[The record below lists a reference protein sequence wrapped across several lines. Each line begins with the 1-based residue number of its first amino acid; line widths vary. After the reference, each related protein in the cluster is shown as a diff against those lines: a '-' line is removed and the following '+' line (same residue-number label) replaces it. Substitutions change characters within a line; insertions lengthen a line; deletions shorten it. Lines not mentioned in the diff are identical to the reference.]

1 MAKKATKKAA
11 PKKAAKKAP
20 AKKRSMAHLDKWRNH
35 LQKVRTANPSKTLT
49 ECMKL
54 AKKSYKK

>member
-1 MAKKATKKAA
+1 MAKKAAKKAA

-35 LQKVRTANPSKTLT
+35 LDKVRKANPSKTLT